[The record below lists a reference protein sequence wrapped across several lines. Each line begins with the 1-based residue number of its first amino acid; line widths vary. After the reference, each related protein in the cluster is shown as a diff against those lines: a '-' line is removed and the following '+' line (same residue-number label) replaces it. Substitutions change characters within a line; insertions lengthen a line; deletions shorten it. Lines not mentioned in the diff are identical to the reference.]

1 MANTFFGLTIGKS
14 GLYAASTAMNTTAHN
29 IANTETEGYSR
40 QVTSQQASKAL
51 QVNSSYGMV
60 GTGVDVTGVDQV
72 RDEYYDVKYRANNTL
87 YGEYATKNYYMTEI
101 ENYFNE
107 IQLEGFTTTFD
118 DMYESMQELQKNP
131 ADLTV
136 RTQMTNYASAFCEY
150 FNYMSTN
157 LSKIQEE
164 INYEIGNQVSKINSI
179 GVQVAELTK
188 QINSLEV
195 LGGTASDLRDQRALL
210 IDDLSEI
217 VEVNVSE
224 TSVDKE
230 VGAVN
235 YTVRINGQILVDT
248 YNSNQLECV
257 PRENKT
263 TMTDVE
269 GLYDIAWVSTG
280 QEFNA
285 STSVTSGSLSSLYE
299 LMEGND
305 EQAFKGMVE
314 AYEGD
319 TTITMTSEF
328 GYMNDVTRLNLPATG
343 TLTIGNRDYDYNGF
357 SVSQDDDGNLIYEFS
372 LDEPLVKDTDS
383 INPVTEPVTGIQYNT
398 IIGSNIDYKGIPYY
412 MSQLNEFV
420 RTFAKSYNDLTTS
433 GVDLNGDEGLDFFNA
448 TDVVTGANYE
458 FTEDWPYDTSDDTLL
473 FTSKTGTYAIDD
485 DIENYGSYYFMTAG
499 NFCVTEAV
507 AADSTKVV
515 TATDISDGVE
525 NTDIIDQLLD
535 LKENADMFKQGDPAA
550 YLETMVAEIGIDTK
564 KASQFSANQEDII
577 QNVQNQRLSVSGVDQ
592 DEEAMN
598 LVRYQSAYNLSS
610 KVISV
615 MDEMYDRLINY
626 MGA

>member
-51 QVNSSYGMV
+51 QVNGSYGMV

-87 YGEYATKNYYMTEI
+87 FGEYSAKNYYMSEI

-107 IQLEGFTTTFD
+107 VQLEGFTTTFD
-118 DMYESMQELQKNP
+118 DMFESMQELQKNP

-136 RTQMTNYASAFCEY
+136 RTQMTNYASAFCDY

-164 INYEIGNQVSKINSI
+164 INYEVGNQVAKIDSI

-210 IDDLSEI
+210 IDQLSEI
-217 VEVNVSE
+217 VEVDVSE

-248 YNSNQLECV
+248 YNSYKLECV

-269 GLYDIAWVSTG
+269 GLYDIAWSETG
-280 QEFNA
+280 QGFNA
-285 STSVTSGSLSSLYE
+285 STSVTSGSLSALYE

-305 EQAFKGMVE
+305 EQAFKGMIE
-314 AYEGD
+314 ASEGD
-319 TTITMTSEF
+319 TTVTLTSDF
-328 GYMNDVTRLNLPATG
+328 TYMNDITRLNLPTTG
-343 TLTIGNRDYDYNGF
+343 TLTIGNRAYTYNGF
-357 SVSQDDDGNLIYEFS
+357 SVSQDDDGNLVYEFA
-372 LDEPLVKDTDS
+372 LDEPLIKDTDT
-383 INPVTEPVTGIQYNT
+383 ITPVTEPVSGIQYNA
-398 IIGSNIDYKGIPYY
+398 IIGSNINYKGVPYY

-420 RTFAKSYNDLTTS
+420 RTFAKAYNDLTTS
-433 GVDLNGDEGLDFFNA
+433 GVDLNGDAGMDFFNA
-448 TDVVTGANYE
+448 TDVITGSNYE
-458 FTEDWPYDTSDDTLL
+458 FTDGWPYDTDDTLL
-473 FTSKTGTYAIDD
+473 FTSKTGDYAISDD
-485 DIENYGSYYFMTAG
+485 TQNYGSYYFMTAG
-499 NFCVTEAV
+499 NFCVTAAV
-507 AADSTKVV
+507 VADSSKVV
-515 TATDISDGVE
+515 TASDISDGVE
-525 NTDIIDQLLD
+525 NADIIEKLLD
-535 LKENADMFKQGDPAA
+535 LKEEATMFKQGDPAA

-564 KASQFSANQEDII
+564 KASQFSDNQEDII